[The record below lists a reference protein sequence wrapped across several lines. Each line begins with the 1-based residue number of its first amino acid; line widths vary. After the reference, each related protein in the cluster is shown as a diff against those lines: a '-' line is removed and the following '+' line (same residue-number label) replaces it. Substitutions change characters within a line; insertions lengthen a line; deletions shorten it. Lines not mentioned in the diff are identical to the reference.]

1 MVAYMKTYRRFV
13 IQFLA
18 RILML
23 FLLLSILL
31 FTSFALLGYFY
42 EQVESFEDLTKASES
57 FIAPRVEF
65 EGETPEFDQEL
76 KVLAEEQDKWL
87 AVLTEKGEVVGS
99 FHAPDNL
106 QDGDIG
112 TLLSYEEA
120 TITNYWEVVPFSEEV
135 LYYVVLGTNHWQA
148 DMLPQIKADVEW
160 ENQKLALS
168 EPVKPTLKKHNGWA
182 ILVDRSGDVVD
193 SFGSDAPTSYHTEDL
208 LAISTD
214 PAKIHASNYFDQA
227 SQLTLVVGKSP
238 APSSL
243 KANIHGT
250 ISNSVIVFTILLLLF
265 LLIATLWYAHKFSS
279 PLLTFMR
286 WLQNIRQGDYEEP
299 VDQRTGQS
307 VLLNKHG
314 NIKRKYRL
322 YKDLIVTLTQLTT
335 ILKERETERVRTA
348 KSREDWIS
356 GISHDLKTPLA
367 SIQGYANMM
376 ESSDYAW
383 SETEIRDF
391 SAIIGEKSIYMKDL
405 IEDLNVT
412 YQLKNQ
418 EIPMVKEKADVNE
431 CIRRS
436 LLQFI
441 NNPIYHDKELLFQP
455 EAQELITSIDQK
467 WFQRIMDNLIANA
480 LKYNAANTVITVSSE
495 LIGQHLIVIK
505 VTDNG
510 VGMDQET
517 VQHLF
522 TRYYRGT
529 NTTESVSGTGLGLAI
544 SKQLI
549 ELHDGSIS
557 VKSKPGEGTT
567 IRILL
572 PVL

>member
-1 MVAYMKTYRRFV
+1 MKTYRRFV

-18 RILML
+18 RIFILF
-23 FLLLSILL
+23 FLLAILL

-42 EQVESFEDLTKASES
+42 EQVESFEDLTDASES
-57 FIAPRVEF
+57 FMAPRVDFKE
-65 EGETPEFDQEL
+65 ETAQFDQEL
-76 KVLAEEQDKWL
+76 KVLAEEQNRWM
-87 AVLTEKGEVVGS
+87 AVLTEKGNIVGS

-106 QDGDIG
+106 QDGDIA
-112 TLLSYEEA
+112 TLLSQEESS
-120 TITNYWEVVPFSEEV
+120 ITSYWEIVPFPTEEV
-135 LYYVVLGTNHWQA
+135 YYMVLGTNNWQG
-148 DMLPQIKADVEW
+148 DLLPQIAENVDW
-160 ENQKLALS
+160 ENHKLALS
-168 EPVKPTLKKHNGWA
+168 EPVKPALKEHKGWA
-182 ILVDRSGDVVD
+182 ILVDRSGKVVD
-193 SFGSDAPTSYHTEDL
+193 SYGEGAPASYQTADL
-208 LAISTD
+208 LANNTD
-214 PAKIHASNYFDQA
+214 SEGRDAVNHFDQA

-265 LLIATLWYAHKFSS
+265 LLLATFWYAHKFSS

-286 WLQNIRQGDYEEP
+286 WLQNIRQGVYEVP

-307 VLLNKHG
+307 VLLSKHG
-314 NIKRKYRL
+314 NVKRKYRL
-322 YKDLIVTLTQLTT
+322 YQDLIVTLTQLTT
-335 ILKERETERVRTA
+335 ILKERESERVRTA

-376 ESSDYAW
+376 ESRDYAW

-391 SAIIGEKSIYMKDL
+391 AAIIGEKSVYMKDL
-405 IEDLNVT
+405 IEDLNIT
-412 YQLKNQ
+412 YQLKNN

-441 NNPIYHDKELLFQP
+441 NNPIYHDKELVFQP
-455 EAQELITSIDQK
+455 ETQELITSIDPK
-467 WFQRIMDNLIANA
+467 WFQRVMDNLIANA
-480 LKYNAANTVITVSSE
+480 LKYNVANTVITVSTA
-495 LIGQHLIVIK
+495 LIGEHLIVIK
-505 VTDNG
+505 VTDDG

-557 VKSKPGEGTT
+557 VKSKPEEGTT

>member
-1 MVAYMKTYRRFV
+1 MKTYRRFV

-18 RILML
+18 RIFILF
-23 FLLLSILL
+23 FLLAILL

-42 EQVESFEDLTKASES
+42 EQVESFEDLTDASES
-57 FIAPRVEF
+57 FIAPRVDFKE
-65 EGETPEFDQEL
+65 ETAQFDQEL
-76 KVLAEEQDKWL
+76 KVLAEEQDRWM
-87 AVLTEKGEVVGS
+87 AVLTEKGDIVGS

-112 TLLSYEEA
+112 TLLSQEESS
-120 TITNYWEVVPFSEEV
+120 ITCYWEVVPFPTEEV
-135 LYYVVLGTNHWQA
+135 YYVVLGTNNWQG
-148 DMLPQIKADVEW
+148 DLLPQIAENVDW
-160 ENQKLALS
+160 ENHKLAVS
-168 EPVKPTLKKHNGWA
+168 EPVKPALKEHKGWA
-182 ILVDRSGDVVD
+182 ILVDRSGRVVD
-193 SFGSDAPTSYHTEDL
+193 SYGEGPPASYQTADL
-208 LAISTD
+208 LANNTD
-214 PAKIHASNYFDQA
+214 SEGRDAVNHFDQA

-265 LLIATLWYAHKFSS
+265 LLLATFWYAHKFSS

-286 WLQNIRQGDYEEP
+286 WLQNIRQGVYVVP

-322 YKDLIVTLTQLTT
+322 YQDLIVTLTQLTT

-376 ESSDYAW
+376 ESPDYAW

-391 SAIIGEKSIYMKDL
+391 ATIIGEKSVYMKDL
-405 IEDLNVT
+405 IEDLNIT
-412 YQLKNQ
+412 YQLKNN

-441 NNPIYHDKELLFQP
+441 NNPLYHDKELIFQP
-455 EAQELITSIDQK
+455 EEQELITSIDQK
-467 WFQRIMDNLIANA
+467 WFQRVMDNLIANA
-480 LKYNAANTVITVSSE
+480 LKYNVANTVITVSSA
-495 LIGQHLIVIK
+495 LIGEHLIVIK
-505 VTDNG
+505 VTDDG

-517 VQHLF
+517 MQHLF